1 MGRLTVDD
9 AQNCR
14 FGDGPAAQVFYT
26 PAGCFVYPDDRTQ
39 ALCPHHI
46 LKGADVRRTL
56 IFDWRE
62 VYG

>member
-1 MGRLTVDD
+1 MEPLTVED

-26 PAGCFVYPDDRTQ
+26 PRGCFVYPDDRVQ
-39 ALCPHHI
+39 ALCPHH
-46 LKGADVRRTL
+46 LNRGDLPRVL